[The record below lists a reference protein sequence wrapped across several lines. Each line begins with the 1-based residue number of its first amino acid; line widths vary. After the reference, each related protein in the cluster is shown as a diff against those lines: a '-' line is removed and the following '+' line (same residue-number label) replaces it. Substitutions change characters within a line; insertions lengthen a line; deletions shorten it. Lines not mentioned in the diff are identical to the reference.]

1 MKVIA
6 DERRQRTDQL
16 ILTAPVSVGKIV
28 VGKFFALETIY
39 AVPVFVMC
47 LYPLILS
54 SFGTVSFK
62 TSYTNIFGLFLYGT
76 AFIAIGIFISSIT
89 ESQVIS
95 AILSIVVLLMGYM
108 MQSLENMISSNGN
121 ILTKILG
128 CFDLYTPVQDFF
140 KME

>member
-1 MKVIA
+1 
-6 DERRQRTDQL
+6 
-16 ILTAPVSVGKIV
+16 
-28 VGKFFALETIY
+28 
-39 AVPVFVMC
+39 MC

-95 AILSIVVLLMGYM
+95 AIISIVVLLMGYM

-128 CFDLYTPVQDFF
+128 CFDLYTPVQDFLNGVISLSAVVYYI
-140 KME
+140 

>member
-1 MKVIA
+1 
-6 DERRQRTDQL
+6 
-16 ILTAPVSVGKIV
+16 
-28 VGKFFALETIY
+28 
-39 AVPVFVMC
+39 MC

-62 TSYTNIFGLFLYGT
+62 TSYTNIFGLLLYGT
-76 AFIAIGIFISSIT
+76 AFIAIGMFISSIT

-128 CFDLYTPVQDFF
+128 CFDLYTPVQDF
-140 KME
+140 